1 MCTTTTTTIPVVFF
15 FFFFVFLTSIIL
27 NSNNGECR
35 SSRDILQGQGRKP
48 TNGQSEPVQ
57 ISPILPPPPSS
68 KNPVPSEVGMVD
80 YLSGD
85 TYESGR
91 SSGTLRSVPVPV
103 SDSTHSKNKNS
114 LPPSNPPP
122 PQFSSS
128 PPPDDDDFVNPT
140 AALFSSKPA
149 NDKPT
154 PLSKSAENL
163 PVAPWEVSPPAA
175 NLPPPPSKY
184 NQRQQF
190 FEQIQG
196 SNSNV
201 GSSKSS
207 YDGLVGQTQN
217 LSIRSPNQAEK
228 GKPDDALFKD
238 LVDFAKSK
246 TSSPKP
252 NRSY

>member
-1 MCTTTTTTIPVVFF
+1 
-15 FFFFVFLTSIIL
+15 
-27 NSNNGECR
+27 
-35 SSRDILQGQGRKP
+35 
-48 TNGQSEPVQ
+48 
-57 ISPILPPPPSS
+57 
-68 KNPVPSEVGMVD
+68 MVD

-85 TYESGR
+85 MYQSER
-91 SSGTLRSVPVPV
+91 SSGTLRSV
-103 SDSTHSKNKNS
+103 SDSKNKNS
-114 LPPSNPPP
+114 LPPSSPPPP
-122 PQFSSS
+122 PQFTSSIS
-128 PPPDDDDFVNPT
+128 PDDDDDFVNPT

-149 NDKPT
+149 NDEPT
-154 PLSKSAENL
+154 PRSKSTENL
-163 PVAPWEVSPPAA
+163 PMAPWDVSPPPPSAG

-190 FEQIQG
+190 FEQVQG
-196 SNSNV
+196 SNSNI

-217 LSIRSPNQAEK
+217 LSIRSPNPAEK

-252 NRSY
+252 NRSL